1 MKPIDVTVR
10 FPSGMT
16 VTEAASYAVEVRWV
30 YVSSRLS
37 AVLREFSVTEA
48 PPVITGLIDGQTCS
62 LEERP
67 DGVLVVREIVDP
79 GRLKT
84 FRQLDQ
90 LMRAP
95 TKDQRQQFGRF
106 LHTLSSAAFIG
117 AIGLWHVTTQWTWA
131 NLLNE
136 ADLVLGFVLSFVI
149 GMISMDGE

>member
-1 MKPIDVTVR
+1 MRPIDVTVR

-16 VTEAASYAVEVRWV
+16 VTESASYAVEVRWV

-48 PPVITGLIDGQTCS
+48 PPVITALIDGQTFS
-62 LEERP
+62 LEERS
-67 DGVLVVREIVDP
+67 DGMLVVTGIVDP

-90 LMRAP
+90 LMRTP

-131 NLLNE
+131 NVLNE
-136 ADLVLGFVLSFVI
+136 ANLVIGFVLSFII